1 MLAQIE
7 AFEAASN
14 GLGWFFWTGKTERHS
29 APEWD
34 LSRAKEL
41 LQLADESLSKLVG
54 PNQGLQKS
62 IFDEIV
68 KSSDVIQLRS

>member
-14 GLGWFFWTGKTERHS
+14 GLGWFFWTGKTEQHA

-34 LSRAKEL
+34 LLFLLDNDMAPKTFCSRAKKVC
-41 LQLADESLSKLVG
+41 S
-54 PNQGLQKS
+54 
-62 IFDEIV
+62 
-68 KSSDVIQLRS
+68 